1 MILFYF
7 VSTGYFVFLDL
18 THSSMAGKSTGGVA
32 AFSALLKGPNSSLL
46 NTRTAGY
53 CFAALCGP
61 QFSTE
66 ILGNWE

>member
-32 AFSALLKGPNSSLL
+32 AFFSLTKGTKFQP
-46 NTRTAGY
+46 
-53 CFAALCGP
+53 
-61 QFSTE
+61 TE
-66 ILGNWE
+66 Y